1 VTADDLIDART
12 LEILAENAE
21 HADRLDVW
29 PEDSWRA
36 ITAAGVPAWS
46 VPRAFGGRDLGPVDL
61 LRGYEALAAACLTT
75 AFILSQRESAVRR
88 VIANGS
94 PEQQRRLL
102 PALAKGDRLLTV
114 GLSQLTTSRQH
125 GAPSLTAAPRDA
137 GRYRLDGLIPWVTA
151 ADQADEILVGA
162 TLPDGRQLLVLLPG
176 GAAGV
181 DVEPPLAL
189 TALAGSRTTQVRCS
203 AVTVEPEQILA
214 GPAAQILATGKGG
227 VGGLETSCLALG
239 LAGAAVEMIGR
250 EAAARPDLAGAA
262 ARFADAEHIAR
273 ERLHRFAQAEAPPAD
288 VIALRV
294 ECTLLALRASQTAL
308 AAAKGTGFV
317 APHPA
322 QRRARQALFF
332 LVWSCPRPAAE
343 GILARLLPGA

>member
-1 VTADDLIDART
+1 MEIVTDLLNPQT
-12 LEILAENAE
+12 LETLAENAE

-36 ITAAGVPAWS
+36 LVAAGVPAWS
-46 VPRAFGGRDLGPVDL
+46 VPRTFGGRELGPVDL
-61 LRGYEALAAACLTT
+61 QRGYEALAAACLTT

-181 DVEPPLAL
+181 DIEPPLAL

-203 AVTVEPEQILA
+203 GVTVEPEQILA
-214 GPAAQILATGKGG
+214 GPAAQVLAAGKGG

-239 LAGAAVEMIGR
+239 LAAAAIRLLER
-250 EAAARPDLAGAA
+250 EAARPDLTGAA
-262 ARFADAEHIAR
+262 ARFADAERAAR
-273 ERLHRFAQAEAPPAD
+273 ERLHRFARTEATPAE

-294 ECTLLALRASQTAL
+294 ECTLLALRGTQTAL
-308 AAAKGTGFV
+308 VAAKGTGFV

-322 QRRARQALFF
+322 QRWARQALFF

-343 GILARLLPGA
+343 GILARLLPDV